1 MENAKEVEEVVAVAV
16 AVVAAAEVEA
26 VVLVVVEEDHQAFG
40 VGDLPAIQQMRQ
52 MRQEFFQMVNLE
64 VFSHWL

>member
-1 MENAKEVEEVVAVAV
+1 MENAKEVEEVVAVVV
-16 AVVAAAEVEA
+16 AVVAAAAEVEA
-26 VVLVVVEEDHQAFG
+26 AVLVVVEEDHHQAFG

-52 MRQEFFQMVNLE
+52 EVFKMVNLE